1 MEEITKATPPQSPDG
16 FTFDLQ
22 RFDST
27 FSGGDGTS
35 TDPYIISSAADLQQ
49 LANDVN
55 NDGNNYSGKYLKLT
69 ADITLDTVEDG
80 QSNFTPIG
88 DYSNQFSGTFDGDG
102 HTISN
107 LTINLPD
114 NDYVGLFG
122 NVGTGGTVQ
131 NVTLDNANI
140 SGNNYVGGLVGH
152 NGGTVSG
159 NTAIATVGGDDSIG
173 GLVGYNYVSG
183 TVSGNKFY
191 SNNDAFGGNDGTS
204 ENNTQ
209 VYKLTVPDGVIV
221 TGDSVKIVSGNY
233 YATGSVTL
241 SATDSNAIIR
251 STNYTNNEDGTVSL
265 TVSADT
271 DLSSAFTFYYG
282 VSIPSCVDTVSGTS
296 ITVNNTTYYQNGSTL
311 TLTPKTGYT
320 LDSTSVTVSANTSIS
335 ATLADGYYVFGNAT
349 DGYTLATTT
358 NTTDYPELVQVYAL
372 TLPEGVTADGDIVA
386 TADGKTYAAGS
397 VTFTGAKTGYVIDG
411 VNVTQDTTITATVDT
426 ANHYVLADNTSTLA
440 TADNTTDYPNL
451 VQVYELTLPSGVT
464 ASGDTVVTVDGT
476 TYATGEVTLSAT
488 DTSKILQN
496 ITVNGASDDDGV
508 FTVTAD
514 TKVTADIV
522 SGLVF
527 GNGGKSVVV
536 VGTTGDLSSF
546 SSVYS
551 ITASKENSTL
561 VGNGKNNIVI
571 LEGGGENILTG
582 GGGNDTFKFES
593 GGGIVTDYG
602 IGATKSGDGKTLS
615 AAPGSD
621 VVKVSGNV
629 TGIYFDRAASSKKSA
644 TFTAIVTYDSTAVE
658 GEDTQIIVLQN
669 INKKPTKYSS
679 DASKVVYQTNDVAAA
694 TLKIWDTSGSK
705 QAVLSASKLKKLFH
719 DDSDLSELSQT
730 VQTQLVKLNSI
741 GDLNLPAV
749 DQLNQNTQA
758 TFNDNG

>member
-1 MEEITKATPPQSPDG
+1 M
-16 FTFDLQ
+16 
-22 RFDST
+22 
-27 FSGGDGTS
+27 
-35 TDPYIISSAADLQQ
+35 
-49 LANDVN
+49 
-55 NDGNNYSGKYLKLT
+55 
-69 ADITLDTVEDG
+69 
-80 QSNFTPIG
+80 
-88 DYSNQFSGTFDGDG
+88 
-102 HTISN
+102 
-107 LTINLPD
+107 
-114 NDYVGLFG
+114 FG

-173 GLVGYNYVSG
+173 GLVGDNRG

-209 VYKLTVPDGVIV
+209 VYNLTVPDGVIV

-241 SATDSNAIIR
+241 SARDSNAIIR

-386 TADGKTYAAGS
+386 TADGKTYAAGE
-397 VTFTGAKTGYVIDG
+397 VTFTGVKTGYVIND
-411 VNVTQDTTITATVDT
+411 VNVTQDTTVTATLDT
-426 ANHYVLADNTSTLA
+426 ENHYVLADNTSTLA

-464 ASGDTVVTVDGT
+464 ASGDSVVTIEGT
-476 TYATGEVTLSAT
+476 TYATGDVTLSAAEGYT
-488 DTSKILQN
+488 LQN
-496 ITVNGASDDDGV
+496 VKVDGKELTDNFT
-508 FTVTAD
+508 FTVGADATITAD
-514 TKVTADIV
+514 SVK
-522 SGLVF
+522 F
-527 GNGGKSVVV
+527 GNGGKSVEVG
-536 VGTTGDLSSF
+536 GTTGNFGEYDGL
-546 SSVYS
+546 YS
-551 ITASKENSTL
+551 ITASQQNSTL

-629 TGIYFDRAASSKKSA
+629 TGIYFDRNASSKKSA

-705 QAVLSASKLKKLFH
+705 QAVLSASKLKKLFK
-719 DDSDLSELSQT
+719 DDSELSDDLLKQ
-730 VQTQLVKLNSI
+730 VANLGKLDGI

-749 DQLNQNTQA
+749 DQLNQTAQA
-758 TFNDNG
+758 TFNGGDNG